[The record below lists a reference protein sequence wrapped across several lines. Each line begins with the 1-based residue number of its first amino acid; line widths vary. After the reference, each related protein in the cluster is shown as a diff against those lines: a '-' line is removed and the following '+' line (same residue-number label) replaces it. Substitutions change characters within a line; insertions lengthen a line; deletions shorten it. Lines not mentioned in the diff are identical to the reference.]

1 MCGIVGYLNFR
12 NGFAPS
18 EDVMRAMLAAIRH
31 RGPDQFGIYLDDFA
45 ALGNARLSIIDLD
58 HGQQPMTTADRRY
71 WIVYN
76 GEIFNHRELRE
87 ELESNGIIVQ
97 TQCDTEIFLKLF
109 EKEGP
114 QCLHRLNGQF
124 AVAVWDAREKKLFLA
139 RDRLG
144 IRPLYYSFYDNTFV
158 FGSEIKAIAS
168 FPGLKLSWDAAAL
181 DQIFTGWSCLAPL
194 SPFSE
199 IKQLRPGSYAWLH
212 ENGIQEK
219 VYWEPQFDIQDSEFK
234 TDSETDLIEALH
246 DLLLDSVQLRLQADV
261 PVGAYLSG
269 GLDSSLI
276 ASLVKENAKGR
287 FDTFSIAFSDTNFD
301 ESEHQRRMASL
312 LDTEHQVITVTHEEI
327 RDIFPEVVWH
337 CENPILRTAPAPMF
351 LLSRLVNRSH
361 YKVVL
366 TGEGADEF
374 FAGYDIFKEAK
385 IRAFWAKEPESE
397 RRPKLLQRIY
407 PDLQNLAR
415 LGPKYLANFF
425 GHGLTDTAIDSYSH
439 SIRWMNTRRAK
450 RFFSRELSEAV
461 EKRSA
466 DLASEAELP
475 AAFKHWD
482 ILSKAQCLEISTF
495 LSSYLLSS
503 QGDRVGMGNSVEG
516 RYPFLDYRVSE
527 FCSKLPA
534 KFRMRGLR
542 DKYLLRKLGKE
553 ILPKDIWDRPK
564 KPYRAPIHRSFFS
577 SERETY
583 VDHILSEGSLE
594 KSGLFN
600 PKAVSMLTGKIK
612 RGLPVGEIDDMALT
626 GLISTQLLHE
636 QYVDGFT
643 APEPLGAKDDV
654 LICDSRRKVSQN

>member
-1 MCGIVGYLNFR
+1 MCGIAGYLNFR
-12 NGFAPS
+12 NGLVPS
-18 EDVMRAMLAAIRH
+18 EETMRAMLATIRH
-31 RGPDQFGIYLDDFA
+31 RGPDQFGIYLDDIA
-45 ALGNARLSIIDLD
+45 TLGNARLSIIDLE
-58 HGQQPMTTADRRY
+58 HGQQPMATADRRY

-76 GEIFNHRELRE
+76 GEIFNHNELRE
-87 ELESNGIIVQ
+87 ELQSSGTSIE
-97 TQCDTEIFLKLF
+97 TLCDTEVFLKLF

-114 QCLHRLNGQF
+114 ECLHRLNGQF
-124 AVAVWDAREKKLFLA
+124 AVAIWDTHDRRLFLA

-144 IRPLYYSFYDNTFV
+144 IRPLYYGLHDKNFV
-158 FGSEIKAIAS
+158 FGSEIKVLAS
-168 FPGLKLSWDAAAL
+168 FPGLKLSWDSAAL
-181 DQIFTGWSCLAPL
+181 DQIFTGWSCIAPR
-194 SPFSE
+194 SPFNE
-199 IKQLRPGSYAWLH
+199 VRQLRPGSYAWLD
-212 ENGIQEK
+212 ETGIREQ
-219 VYWEPQFDIQDSEFK
+219 VYWQPEFEIDDSAILSA
-234 TDSETDLIEALH
+234 SEADLVEALH
-246 DLLLDSVQLRLQADV
+246 NLLLDSVRLRLQADV

-287 FDTFSIAFSDTNFD
+287 FDTFSIAFSDANFD
-301 ESEHQRRMASL
+301 EREHQRRMASL
-312 LDTEHQVITVTHEEI
+312 LDTEHQVVTVTHEDI
-327 RDIFPEVVWH
+327 RDVFPEVVWH
-337 CENPILRTAPAPMF
+337 CENPVLRTAPAPMF

-397 RRPKLLQRIY
+397 KRPKLLQRIY

-425 GHGLTDTAIDSYSH
+425 GHGLTDTASDSYSH
-439 SIRWMNTRRAK
+439 SIRWTNTRRAK
-450 RFFSRELSEAV
+450 RFFSRELSDAV
-461 EKRSA
+461 KKRSV

-482 ILSKAQCLEISTF
+482 ILSRAQRLEISTF

-534 KFRMRGLR
+534 KFRMQGLR

-553 ILPKDIWDRPK
+553 ILPQNIWDRPK

-612 RGLPVGEIDDMALT
+612 KGLPVGEIDDMALT
-626 GLISTQLLHE
+626 GLISAQLLQE
-636 QYVDGFT
+636 QYVDDFK

-654 LICDSRRKVSQN
+654 LICDSRRKASQN

>member
-1 MCGIVGYLNFR
+1 MCGIAGYLNFKK
-12 NGFAPS
+12 GLVPS
-18 EDVMRAMLAAIRH
+18 KETMQAMLATIRH
-31 RGPDQFGIYLDDFA
+31 RGPDQFGIYLDDTA

-58 HGQQPMTTADRRY
+58 HGQQPMATSDRRY

-76 GEIFNHRELRE
+76 GEIFNHKELRE
-87 ELESNGIIVQ
+87 ELQSSGVAIE
-97 TQCDTEIFLKLF
+97 THCDTEVFLKLF

-114 QCLHRLNGQF
+114 DCLRRLNGQF
-124 AVAVWDAREKKLFLA
+124 AAAIWDTREKRLFLA

-144 IRPLYYSFYDNTFV
+144 IRPLYYSFHGGSFV
-158 FGSEIKAIAS
+158 FGSEIKVLAS
-168 FPGLKLSWDAAAL
+168 FPGLQLSWDAVAL
-181 DQIFTGWSCLAPL
+181 DQIFTGWSCLAPR
-194 SPFSE
+194 SPFDE
-199 IKQLRPGSYAWLH
+199 IKQLRPGSYACLD
-212 ENGIQEK
+212 ESGLQEQ
-219 VYWEPQFDIQDSEFK
+219 VYWQPSFEVEDPAFRSA
-234 TDSETDLIEALH
+234 SETDLIDALH
-246 DLLLDSVQLRLQADV
+246 DLLLDSVKLRLQADV

-276 ASLVKENAKGR
+276 ASLVKENARGR
-287 FDTFSIAFSDTNFD
+287 FDTFSIAFSDANFD
-301 ESEHQRRMASL
+301 ESEHQQRMASL
-312 LDTEHQVITVTHEEI
+312 LDTEHQVIKVANEDI
-327 RDIFPEVVWH
+327 RDVFPEVIWH
-337 CENPILRTAPAPMF
+337 CESPILRTAPAPMF
-351 LLSRLVNRSH
+351 LLSRLVNRSR

-385 IRAFWAKEPESE
+385 IRAFWAKEPESQ
-397 RRPKLLQRIY
+397 RRPKLLERIY

-415 LGPKYLANFF
+415 LGPKYLASFF
-425 GHGLTDTAIDSYSH
+425 GHGLTDTTSDSYSH
-439 SIRWMNTRRAK
+439 NIRWTNTRRAK
-450 RFFSRELSEAV
+450 RFFSPELNDAIGTRTSN
-461 EKRSA
+461 
-466 DLASEAELP
+466 LASEADLP
-475 AAFKHWD
+475 AEFKHWD
-482 ILSKAQCLEISTF
+482 ILSRAQRLEISTF

-516 RYPFLDYRVSE
+516 RYPFLDYRVSD

-583 VDHILSEGSLE
+583 VDHVLSEDSLE
-594 KSGLFN
+594 KCGLFN

-612 RGLPVGEIDDMALT
+612 RGLPLGEIDDMALT

-636 QYVDGFT
+636 QYVENFK
-643 APEPLGAKDDV
+643 APDPLGAKDDV
-654 LICDSRRKVSQN
+654 LIYDSRRRALKN